1 MDAHPLRSLSWKER
15 TFRIFLGIARSLR
28 LCICQKQRLTNLLPL
43 YRKIRKGRLKAAKNQ
58 GEKMSGIHTADR
70 PMNFRKIDPPAKQI
84 PRIPQVP
91 KGISRQNR
99 SFQTKQLLCRKRSA
113 SHNFAAGLCSETGK
127 QGRQQAEYSV
137 WRFKCVSWTA
147 GAVRTTGNQPAGRI
161 RSISESRGRKA
172 VLRSLGTGKNPARTG
187 KGLKTEVGSARER

>member
-84 PRIPQVP
+84 PRIPLSSKRDIKAEP
-91 KGISRQNR
+91 KLPDKAAFMQKAIRIPQFCSRALFR
-99 SFQTKQLLCRKRSA
+99 DRKTGQTA
-113 SHNFAAGLCSETGK
+113 S
-127 QGRQQAEYSV
+127 
-137 WRFKCVSWTA
+137 
-147 GAVRTTGNQPAGRI
+147 RI
-161 RSISESRGRKA
+161 FR
-172 VLRSLGTGKNPARTG
+172 L
-187 KGLKTEVGSARER
+187 EV